1 MLTRCAVLGSPIA
14 HSLSPVIHRAAYR
27 RLGLD
32 WEYTAHEVGEGDL
45 AGFLAGL
52 GPEWR
57 GLSLTM
63 PLKRVALDLATS
75 ASDVAATVGA
85 ANTLVRREDGGWDAD
100 NTDVPGIVATLR
112 EAGAAAGSDA
122 GAAARPGAGVAAE
135 AAPVCLW
142 GGGAT
147 AASVLAA
154 LAFLESGPVH
164 VHVRSAA
171 RAEAAL
177 AVAAAL
183 GHPAEPAPWAVL
195 PACAGAGATVTTAP
209 SGALDELAPDLV
221 AAALGATGG
230 AGRVLFDVV
239 YDPWPTPVAAAWQA
253 AGGVVAS
260 GLDLLVHQAVGQV
273 HLMTGADVPV
283 DVLRSAALAA
293 IGARA

>member
-1 MLTRCAVLGSPIA
+1 MLTRRCAVLGSPIA
-14 HSLSPVIHRAAYR
+14 HSLSPVIHRAAYA

-32 WEYTAHEVGEGDL
+32 WEYTAHEAGESDL
-45 AGFLAGL
+45 AGFVAGL

-63 PLKRVALDLATS
+63 PLKRVALDVATTV
-75 ASDVAATVGA
+75 SDVAQTVGA
-85 ANTLVRREDGGWDAD
+85 ANTLVRRDDGGWDAD
-100 NTDVPGIVATLR
+100 NTDVPGVVATLR
-112 EAGAAAGSDA
+112 AAGAS
-122 GAAARPGAGVAAE
+122 VAE
-135 AAPVCLW
+135 PVCLW

-171 RAEAAL
+171 RAAGAL

-195 PACAGAGATVTTAP
+195 PVCASAGLTVTTAP
-209 SGALDELAPDLV
+209 SGALDPLADEV
-221 AAALGATGG
+221 AAGGG
-230 AGRVLFDVV
+230 AATGRVLFDVV
-239 YDPWPTPVAAAWQA
+239 YDPWPTPLAAAWQA

-260 GLDLLVHQAVGQV
+260 GLELLVHQAIGQLR
-273 HLMTGADVPV
+273 LMTGSDVPAGL
-283 DVLRSAALAA
+283 LRSAALAA
-293 IGARA
+293 IGART

>member
-1 MLTRCAVLGSPIA
+1 VLTRRCAVLGSPIA

-27 RLGLD
+27 SLGLD
-32 WEYTAHEVGEGDL
+32 WEYTAHEVGESEL
-45 AGFLAGL
+45 AGFVAGL

-63 PLKRVALDLATS
+63 PLKRVGLDVATT
-75 ASDVAATVGA
+75 ASDVARTVGA
-85 ANTLVRREDGGWDAD
+85 ANTLVRRDDGGWDAD
-100 NTDVPGIVATLR
+100 NTDVPGVVATLR
-112 EAGAAAGSDA
+112 AASGGSAGAG
-122 GAAARPGAGVAAE
+122 
-135 AAPVCLW
+135 PVCLW

-171 RAEAAL
+171 RASGAL

-183 GHPAEPAPWAVL
+183 GHPAEPAPWALL
-195 PACAGAGATVTTAP
+195 PACGDAGVTVTTAP
-209 SGALDELAPDLV
+209 SGALDPLATSL
-221 AAALGATGG
+221 AAAGGAA

-260 GLDLLVHQAVGQV
+260 GLELLVHQAVGQV
-273 HLMTGADVPV
+273 RLMTGSDVPA

>member
-27 RLGLD
+27 HLGLD

-45 AGFLAGL
+45 AGFVASLGAG
-52 GPEWR
+52 WR

-63 PLKRVALDLATS
+63 PLKRVGLDLATS

-85 ANTLVRREDGGWDAD
+85 ANTLVRRDDGGWDAD

-122 GAAARPGAGVAAE
+122 GAAAA

>member
-27 RLGLD
+27 HLGLD
-32 WEYTAHEVGEGDL
+32 WEYTAHEVDEASL
-45 AGFLAGL
+45 AGFVAGL

-63 PLKRVALDLATS
+63 PLKRVALDVATT
-75 ASDVAATVGA
+75 ASDVAQTVGA
-85 ANTLVRREDGGWDAD
+85 ANTLVRRADGGWDAD
-100 NTDVPGIVATLR
+100 NTDVPGVVATLR
-112 EAGAAAGSDA
+112 EAGAPVG
-122 GAAARPGAGVAAE
+122 
-135 AAPVCLW
+135 APVCLW

-164 VHVRSAA
+164 VHVRSSA
-171 RAEAAL
+171 RAASAL

-195 PACAGAGATVTTAP
+195 PACADAGVTVSTAP
-209 SGALDELAPDLV
+209 SGALDPLVPALVVGAAPV
-221 AAALGATGG
+221 

-239 YDPWPTPVAAAWQA
+239 YDPWPTPVAAAWRA
-253 AGGVVAS
+253 AGGVVAG
-260 GLDLLVHQAVGQV
+260 GLDLLAHQAAGQLR
-273 HLMTGADVPV
+273 LMTGADVPA
-283 DVLRSAALAA
+283 DLLRSAALAA

>member
-1 MLTRCAVLGSPIA
+1 MTRCAVLGSPIA

-32 WEYTAHEVGEGDL
+32 WHYTAHEVTEGEL
-45 AGFLAGL
+45 PGFLAGL

-63 PLKRVALDLATS
+63 PLKRVALDLATT

-85 ANTLVRREDGGWDAD
+85 ANTLVRRADGGWDAD
-100 NTDVPGIVATLR
+100 NTDVPGVVATLR
-112 EAGAAAGSDA
+112 EAGADV
-122 GAAARPGAGVAAE
+122 AR
-135 AAPVCLW
+135 PVCLW

-164 VHVRSAA
+164 VHVRSSA
-171 RAEAAL
+171 RAGAAL

-195 PACAGAGATVTTAP
+195 PACADAGVTVSTAP
-209 SGALDELAPDLV
+209 SGALDELASTLV
-221 AAALGATGG
+221 GSIDDT

-239 YDPWPTPVAAAWQA
+239 YDPWPTPVAAVWQA
-253 AGGVVAS
+253 AGGTVAS
-260 GLDLLVHQAVGQV
+260 GLDLLAHQAVGQLR
-273 HLMTGADVPV
+273 LMTGEDVPV
-283 DVLRSAALAA
+283 DLLRSAALAA
-293 IGARA
+293 MGARA

>member
-27 RLGLD
+27 HLGLD
-32 WEYTAHEVGEGDL
+32 WEYTAHEVGEADL
-45 AGFLAGL
+45 AGFVAGL

-63 PLKRVALDLATS
+63 PLKRVALEVAAS

-85 ANTLVRREDGGWDAD
+85 ANTLVRRDDGGWEAD
-100 NTDVPGIVATLR
+100 NTDVPGVVATLR
-112 EAGAAAGSDA
+112 EAGVGAGVDA
-122 GAAARPGAGVAAE
+122 GAP
-135 AAPVCLW
+135 PVCLW

-154 LAFLESGPVH
+154 LAFLETGPVH

-171 RAEAAL
+171 RAESAL

-195 PACAGAGATVTTAP
+195 PACADAGVTVSTAP
-209 SGALDELAPDLV
+209 SGALDELAPAV
-221 AAALGATGG
+221 VSAAGEKT

-239 YDPWPTPVAAAWQA
+239 YDPWPTPVAAGWQA

-260 GLDLLVHQAVGQV
+260 GLDLLAHQAVGQLR
-273 HLMTGADVPV
+273 LMTGADLPA
-283 DVLRSAALAA
+283 DLLRSAAIAA

>member
-27 RLGLD
+27 HLGLD
-32 WEYTAHEVGEGDL
+32 WQYTAHEVGEAEL

-63 PLKRVALDLATS
+63 PLKRVALDLAAS

-85 ANTLVRREDGGWDAD
+85 ANTLVRRTDGGWDAD
-100 NTDVPGIVATLR
+100 NTDVPGVVATLR
-112 EAGAAAGSDA
+112 EAGV
-122 GAAARPGAGVAAE
+122 RPG
-135 AAPVCLW
+135 APVCLW

-154 LAFLESGPVH
+154 LAFVETGPAH

-171 RAEAAL
+171 RAEPAL

-183 GHPAEPAPWAVL
+183 GHPAEPAPWALL
-195 PACAGAGATVTTAP
+195 PACADAGLTVSTAP
-209 SGALDELAPDLV
+209 SGALDELAPAVV
-221 AAALGATGG
+221 ASG
-230 AGRVLFDVV
+230 AGRAADRVLFDVV
-239 YDPWPTPVAAAWQA
+239 YDPWPTPVAAGWQA
-253 AGGVVAS
+253 AGGVVAG
-260 GLDLLVHQAVGQV
+260 GLDLLAHQAVGQLR
-273 HLMTGADVPV
+273 LMTGADVPV
-283 DVLRSAALAA
+283 DLLRSAALGA

>member
-1 MLTRCAVLGSPIA
+1 MLNRCAVLGSPIA

-27 RLGLD
+27 QLGLD
-32 WEYTAHEVGEGDL
+32 WEYTAHEVGEDEL

-63 PLKRVALDLATS
+63 PLKRVALKLAAT

-85 ANTLVRREDGGWDAD
+85 ANTLIRRADGGWDAD
-100 NTDVPGIVATLR
+100 NTDVPGVVATLR
-112 EAGAAAGSDA
+112 EAGAGLA
-122 GAAARPGAGVAAE
+122 V

-195 PACAGAGATVTTAP
+195 PACADAGVTVSTAP
-209 SGALDELAPDLV
+209 SGALDQLAPALV
-221 AAALGATGG
+221 ASGAG
-230 AGRVLFDVV
+230 GRVLFDVV
-239 YDPWPTPVAAAWQA
+239 YDPWPTPVATAWQS

-260 GLDLLVHQAVGQV
+260 GLDLLVHQATGQV
-273 HLMTGADVPV
+273 RLMTGADVPV
-283 DVLRSAALAA
+283 DALRSAA

>member
-1 MLTRCAVLGSPIA
+1 MNKASTGADTPDARPATRCGVLGSPIS

-32 WEYTAHEVGEGDL
+32 WEYTAHEVGEGEL
-45 AGFLAGL
+45 PGFLAGL
-52 GPEWR
+52 GPHWR

-63 PLKRVALDLATS
+63 PLKRVALDLAS
-75 ASDVAATVGA
+75 AASDVAVTVGA
-85 ANTLVRREDGGWDAD
+85 ANTLVRRPDGGWDAD
-100 NTDVPGIVATLR
+100 NTDVPGVVATLR
-112 EAGAAAGSDA
+112 EAGADV
-122 GAAARPGAGVAAE
+122 ARP
-135 AAPVCLW
+135 VCVW

-164 VHVRSAA
+164 VHVRSQA
-171 RAEAAL
+171 RAGAAL
-177 AVAAAL
+177 AVPAAL

-195 PACAGAGATVTTAP
+195 PACADTGVTVSTAP
-209 SGALDELAPDLV
+209 SGALDPLVPTLATGV
-221 AAALGATGG
+221 GAT

-260 GLDLLVHQAVGQV
+260 GLDLLAHQAVGQLR
-273 HLMTGADVPV
+273 LMTGSDVPV
-283 DVLRSAALAA
+283 DVLRPAALAA

>member
-1 MLTRCAVLGSPIA
+1 MLTRRCAVLGSPIA

-27 RLGLD
+27 QLGLD
-32 WEYTAHEVGEGDL
+32 WEYTAHEVSEESL
-45 AGFLAGL
+45 PAFVAGL

-63 PLKRVALDLATS
+63 PLKRAALDVATTV
-75 ASDVAATVGA
+75 SDVAATVGA
-85 ANTLVRREDGGWDAD
+85 ANTLIRRDDGGWDAD
-100 NTDVPGIVATLR
+100 NTDVPGVVATLR
-112 EAGAAAGSDA
+112 AASVSASAVAG
-122 GAAARPGAGVAAE
+122 
-135 AAPVCLW
+135 PVCLW

-171 RAEAAL
+171 RASGAL

-195 PACAGAGATVTTAP
+195 PACGEAGVTVTTAP
-209 SGALDELAPDLV
+209 SGALDPLAPSV
-221 AAALGATGG
+221 AGAGGAA

-239 YDPWPTPVAAAWQA
+239 YDPWPTPVATAWQG

-260 GLDLLVHQAVGQV
+260 GLELLVHQAVGQV
-273 HLMTGADVPV
+273 RLMTGSDVPAGL
-283 DVLRSAALAA
+283 LRSAALAA

>member
-1 MLTRCAVLGSPIA
+1 VLTHRCAVLGSPIA
-14 HSLSPVIHRAAYR
+14 HSLSPVIHRAAYQ

-32 WEYTAHEVGEGDL
+32 WEYTAHEVSEESL
-45 AGFLAGL
+45 PAFVAGL

-63 PLKRVALDLATS
+63 PLKRVALDVATT
-75 ASDVAATVGA
+75 ASDVAQTVGA
-85 ANTLVRREDGGWDAD
+85 ANTLVRRDDGGWDAD
-100 NTDVPGIVATLR
+100 NTDVPGVVATLR
-112 EAGAAAGSDA
+112 AASGGAAVAG
-122 GAAARPGAGVAAE
+122 
-135 AAPVCLW
+135 PVCLW

-171 RAEAAL
+171 RAGAAL

-195 PACAGAGATVTTAP
+195 PACGEAGVTVTTAP
-209 SGALDELAPDLV
+209 SGALDPLAASLV
-221 AAALGATGG
+221 GASGVVA

-260 GLDLLVHQAVGQV
+260 GLELLVHQAVGQV
-273 HLMTGADVPV
+273 RLMTGSDVPAE
-283 DVLRSAALAA
+283 VLRTAALAA

>member
-1 MLTRCAVLGSPIA
+1 MLTRRCAVLGSPIA
-14 HSLSPVIHRAAYR
+14 HSLSPVIHRAAYAQ
-27 RLGLD
+27 LGLD
-32 WEYTAHEVGEGDL
+32 WEYTAHEVAEADL
-45 AGFLAGL
+45 PGFVAGL

-63 PLKRVALDLATS
+63 PLKRAALDVATTV
-75 ASDVAATVGA
+75 SDVAATVGA
-85 ANTLVRREDGGWDAD
+85 ANTLVRRDDGGWDAD
-100 NTDVPGIVATLR
+100 NTDVPGVVATLR
-112 EAGAAAGSDA
+112 AAGAS
-122 GAAARPGAGVAAE
+122 VAE
-135 AAPVCLW
+135 PVCLW

-171 RAEAAL
+171 RASGAL

-195 PACAGAGATVTTAP
+195 PACGEVGVTVTTAP
-209 SGALDELAPDLV
+209 SGALDPLASSL
-221 AAALGATGG
+221 AAAGGAAGG
-230 AGRVLFDVV
+230 AAAGRVLFDVV
-239 YDPWPTPVAAAWQA
+239 YDPWPTPVAAAWQT

-260 GLDLLVHQAVGQV
+260 GLELLVHQAVGQV
-273 HLMTGADVPV
+273 RLMTGSGVPA
-283 DVLRSAALAA
+283 DVLRAAALAA

>member
-1 MLTRCAVLGSPIA
+1 MTRCAVLGSPIA
-14 HSLSPVIHRAAYR
+14 HSLSPVIHRAAYGH
-27 RLGLD
+27 LGLD
-32 WEYTAHEVGEGDL
+32 WEYTAHEVSEGEL
-45 AGFLAGL
+45 PGFLAEL

-63 PLKRVALDLATS
+63 PLKRVALDLATT

-85 ANTLVRREDGGWDAD
+85 ANTLVRRDDGGWDAD
-100 NTDVPGIVATLR
+100 NTDVPGVVATLR
-112 EAGAAAGSDA
+112 EAGSDVT
-122 GAAARPGAGVAAE
+122 G
-135 AAPVCLW
+135 PVCLW

-171 RAEAAL
+171 RAGSAL

-195 PACAGAGATVTTAP
+195 PACADAGVTVSTAP
-209 SGALDELAPDLV
+209 SGALDELAPTLV
-221 AAALGATGG
+221 AGIEDA

-239 YDPWPTPVAAAWQA
+239 YDPWPTPVAAAWRA
-253 AGGVVAS
+253 AGGAVAS
-260 GLDLLVHQAVGQV
+260 GLDLLAHQAVGQLR
-273 HLMTGADVPV
+273 LMTGADVPV
-283 DVLRSAALAA
+283 DLLRSAALAA
-293 IGARA
+293 RGAHA

>member
-1 MLTRCAVLGSPIA
+1 MTRRCAVLGSPIA

-27 RLGLD
+27 SLGLD
-32 WEYTAHEVGEGDL
+32 WEYTAHEVAEESL
-45 AGFLAGL
+45 PAFVAGL

-63 PLKRVALDLATS
+63 PLKRVALDVATT
-75 ASDVAATVGA
+75 ASDVARTVGA
-85 ANTLVRREDGGWDAD
+85 ANTLVRRDDGGWDAD
-100 NTDVPGIVATLR
+100 NTDVPGVVATLR
-112 EAGAAAGSDA
+112 AASGGPVDGAST
-122 GAAARPGAGVAAE
+122 PG
-135 AAPVCLW
+135 PVCLW

-147 AASVLAA
+147 ASSVLAA

-171 RAEAAL
+171 RAGGAL

-195 PACAGAGATVTTAP
+195 PACADAGVTVTTAP
-209 SGALDELAPDLV
+209 SGAMDELASSLV
-221 AAALGATGG
+221 VGLGGG
-230 AGRVLFDVV
+230 VSGRVLFDVV

-260 GLDLLVHQAVGQV
+260 GLELLVHQAVGQV
-273 HLMTGADVPV
+273 HLMTGSDVPA
-283 DVLRSAALAA
+283 DLLRSAALAA

>member
-32 WEYTAHEVGEGDL
+32 WEYTAHEVGERDL

-63 PLKRVALDLATS
+63 PLKRVGLDLATS

-85 ANTLVRREDGGWDAD
+85 ANTLVRRDDGGWDAD

-122 GAAARPGAGVAAE
+122 GAAAA

-183 GHPAEPAPWAVL
+183 GHPAESAPWAVL

-221 AAALGATGG
+221 AAALGATGAAG
-230 AGRVLFDVV
+230 TAGAAGRVLFDVV

>member
-27 RLGLD
+27 QLGLD
-32 WEYTAHEVGEGDL
+32 WEYTAHEVGEDDL
-45 AGFLAGL
+45 AGFVRPL

-63 PLKRVALDLATS
+63 PLKRVALDVATTV
-75 ASDVAATVGA
+75 SDVAATVGA
-85 ANTLVRREDGGWDAD
+85 ANTLIRRDDGGWDAD
-100 NTDVPGIVATLR
+100 NTDVPGVVATLR
-112 EAGAAAGSDA
+112 EAGAA
-122 GAAARPGAGVAAE
+122 V
-135 AAPVCLW
+135 AAPVCVW

-164 VHVRSAA
+164 VHVRSEA
-171 RAEAAL
+171 RAGAAL

-195 PACAGAGATVTTAP
+195 PACADAGVTVSTAP
-209 SGALDELAPDLV
+209 SGALDELSRQV
-221 AAALGATGG
+221 AAGAAAG
-230 AGRVLFDVV
+230 AEQSRRVLFDVV

-253 AGGVVAS
+253 AGGVVAG
-260 GLDLLVHQAVGQV
+260 GLDLLVHQAAGQLR
-273 HLMTGADVPV
+273 LMTGADVPV
-283 DVLRSAALAA
+283 DLLRSAALAA